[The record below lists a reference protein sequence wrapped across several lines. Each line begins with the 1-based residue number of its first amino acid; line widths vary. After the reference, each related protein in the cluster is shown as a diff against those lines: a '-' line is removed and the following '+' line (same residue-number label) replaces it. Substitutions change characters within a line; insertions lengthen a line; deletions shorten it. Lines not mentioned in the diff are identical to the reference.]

1 MSKETASM
9 REIQHNRQ
17 LILQALNKN
26 TTNFSNYSKI
36 SESLKEGNLK
46 LTINP
51 MTDEFLFQDSKNHTV
66 CINPTKR
73 TLNEKPIDELLLK
86 ADVGNKADKEYVIEK
101 VQEEHDRADATYA
114 TKADVDN
121 KADKEYVIEKV
132 QEEHDRAD
140 ATYATKEH
148 THPELADKTYVD
160 NKMSSEV
167 TRADKEYSKK
177 THTHTI
183 ANITNLQETLNRKSD
198 VGHTHTIA
206 NITNLQETLNR
217 KSDVGHTHT
226 IANITNL
233 QETLNRKSA
242 VGHTHTIA
250 NIANL
255 QETLE
260 TKADKTYVNEIYQS
274 LVGTT
279 KNIETIVGD
288 FSIYEENKYFRW
300 EFVQSLRNGIRCKL
314 IPKNN
319 NEMYVSYIKNDGTQV
334 KVPLDNN
341 CYLNFYGDEQKKYL
355 RVYEMT
361 DMTLS
366 NVAPAPYYY
375 DYGVDAR
382 VDPKKQTLYLDYYR
396 YKRYN
401 AIEKTR
407 IVYYYTDDRN
417 KYYSQ
422 DFTYPEN
429 IRLYFK
435 KYSDTNQKKP
445 EIVALYFKFK
455 RDNPI
460 ISHMFDLMNPVGS
473 IYTSMEARGPQAMFG
488 VGAWEQIVDR
498 FLYCANSSKET
509 GGSKTISGENLPAH
523 SHYVSLTTS
532 REGWHKHRYWDWT
545 GMTKGKGYDVKDDVK
560 FAINCYWDD
569 TWGEGDH
576 THRVSGYTQT
586 TGQSKDYMPPY
597 MTVYAWY

>member
-9 REIQHNRQ
+9 REIKHNRQ

-66 CINPTKR
+66 CINPTKG
-73 TLNEKPIDELLLK
+73 TLNEKPIKELLL
-86 ADVGNKADKEYVIEK
+86 
-101 VQEEHDRADATYA
+101 
-114 TKADVDN
+114 KADVDN

-226 IANITNL
+226 SSEITD
-233 QETLNRKSA
+233 LNVS
-242 VGHTHTIA
+242 
-250 NIANL
+250 
-255 QETLE
+255 LE
-260 TKADKTYVNEIYQS
+260 KKADKTYVNEIYQS
-274 LVGTT
+274 LVGT
-279 KNIETIVGD
+279 KNIETMVGD
-288 FSIYEENKYFRW
+288 FSVYEENKYFRW
-300 EFVQSLRNGIRCKL
+300 EFVQSLENGTRYKL

-319 NEMYVSYIKNDGTQV
+319 NEMYVSYKKSDGTQV

-361 DMTLS
+361 DMTLPDP
-366 NVAPAPYYY
+366 APAPYYY
-375 DYGVDAR
+375 DYGDDVRTPHVDEQ
-382 VDPKKQTLYLDYYR
+382 KLTLYLDFYR

-407 IVYYYTDDRN
+407 IVYYYEDDRN

-429 IRLYFK
+429 IRLYYK
-435 KYSDTNQKKP
+435 KYSNTN
-445 EIVALYFKFK
+445 
-455 RDNPI
+455 
-460 ISHMFDLMNPVGS
+460 
-473 IYTSMEARGPQAMFG
+473 
-488 VGAWEQIVDR
+488 
-498 FLYCANSSKET
+498 
-509 GGSKTISGENLPAH
+509 
-523 SHYVSLTTS
+523 
-532 REGWHKHRYWDWT
+532 
-545 GMTKGKGYDVKDDVK
+545 
-560 FAINCYWDD
+560 
-569 TWGEGDH
+569 
-576 THRVSGYTQT
+576 
-586 TGQSKDYMPPY
+586 
-597 MTVYAWY
+597 

>member
-51 MTDEFLFQDSKNHTV
+51 LTDEFLFQDSKNHTV

-73 TLNEKPIDELLLK
+73 TLNEKPIDELLL
-86 ADVGNKADKEYVIEK
+86 
-101 VQEEHDRADATYA
+101 
-114 TKADVDN
+114 KADVDN

-167 TRADKEYSKK
+167 TRAENEYSKK

-206 NITNLQETLNR
+206 NITNLQETLNS
-217 KSDVGHTHT
+217 KSAVGHTHT

-233 QETLNRKSA
+233 QETLNSKSA

-250 NIANL
+250 NITNL

-319 NEMYVSYIKNDGTQV
+319 NEMYVSYKKNDGTQV

-355 RVYEMT
+355 RVYEMA
-361 DMTLS
+361 DMTLPDP
-366 NVAPAPYYY
+366 APAPYYY
-375 DYGVDAR
+375 DYGVDVRTLHA
-382 VDPKKQTLYLDYYR
+382 DPKKQTFYLDFYR

-429 IRLYFK
+429 IRLYYK

-445 EIVALYFKFK
+445 E
-455 RDNPI
+455 
-460 ISHMFDLMNPVGS
+460 M
-473 IYTSMEARGPQAMFG
+473 
-488 VGAWEQIVDR
+488 
-498 FLYCANSSKET
+498 
-509 GGSKTISGENLPAH
+509 
-523 SHYVSLTTS
+523 
-532 REGWHKHRYWDWT
+532 
-545 GMTKGKGYDVKDDVK
+545 
-560 FAINCYWDD
+560 
-569 TWGEGDH
+569 
-576 THRVSGYTQT
+576 
-586 TGQSKDYMPPY
+586 
-597 MTVYAWY
+597 